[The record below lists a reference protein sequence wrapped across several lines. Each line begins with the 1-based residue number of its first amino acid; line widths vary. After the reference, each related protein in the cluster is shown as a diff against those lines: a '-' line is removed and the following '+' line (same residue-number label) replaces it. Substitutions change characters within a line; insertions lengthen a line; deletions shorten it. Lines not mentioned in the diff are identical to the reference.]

1 MIYFEIVYLFFFPD
15 AEYFKE
21 LGYYISEG
29 IIEDKTMFLKRMTG
43 LTRLYAAITISRLPG
58 QEALNKDHP
67 HGLGNLWRLIASTL
81 NTGPLNDIT
90 ATILYDLLSV
100 GGSTLFIKYGPM
112 FAKLLN
118 VLVSN
123 YFGKIEA
130 VTEEVCGGPVT
141 RLKLFLEKAISTGA
155 IDRPD
160 GILRADFL

>member
-1 MIYFEIVYLFFFPD
+1 MSILFSSHNFFC
-15 AEYFKE
+15 
-21 LGYYISEG
+21 L
-29 IIEDKTMFLKRMTG
+29 IIF
-43 LTRLYAAITISRLPG
+43 A
-58 QEALNKDHP
+58 
-67 HGLGNLWRLIASTL
+67 ASTL

-100 GGSTLFIKYGPM
+100 GGSTLFEKYGKL
-112 FAKLLN
+112 FARLLN
-118 VLVSN
+118 NLISN

-130 VTEEVCGGPVT
+130 VTEEGCGGPVT

>member
-1 MIYFEIVYLFFFPD
+1 MIHHICKIITFCQSFFSSYDF
-15 AEYFKE
+15 FC
-21 LGYYISEG
+21 L
-29 IIEDKTMFLKRMTG
+29 IIF
-43 LTRLYAAITISRLPG
+43 A
-58 QEALNKDHP
+58 
-67 HGLGNLWRLIASTL
+67 ASTL

-100 GGSTLFIKYGPM
+100 GGSTLFEKYGKL
-112 FAKLLN
+112 FARLLN
-118 VLVSN
+118 NLISN

-130 VTEEVCGGPVT
+130 VTEEGCGGPVT